1 MFSLLQQTAP
11 AAVDQTIIVVP
22 ADPTADVVVAETD
35 AIIVAGTDAAADT
48 AASAVGMPQLD
59 FSTFGNQIF
68 WLVVALIAIYLILSR
83 VALPRIGRI
92 LGDRQGL
99 MTADLAAAEDFKR
112 KAREAEAAYDRAL
125 AEARAEAGKIVAANK
140 AEIDAELKAAIAH
153 ADAEIGAR
161 TAESERRIAEIRES
175 AASDARNVARE
186 VAAELVSTFGGKP
199 DAVAIDAAVDTRI
212 KGAVQ

>member
-11 AAVDQTIIVVP
+11 AAVDQTIIEVP
-22 ADPTADVVVAETD
+22 ADPTAEVVVAEAETV
-35 AIIVAGTDAAADT
+35 VAGAEAAG
-48 AASAVGMPQLD
+48 SAVGMPQLD
-59 FSTFGNQIF
+59 FATFGNQIF
-68 WLVVALIAIYLILSR
+68 WLVVALAAIYLILSR

-140 AEIDAELKAAIAH
+140 AEIDAELKVAIAH
-153 ADAEIGAR
+153 ADAEIAAR
-161 TAESERRIAEIRES
+161 TAESERRIAEIRDS
-175 AASDARNVARE
+175 AATDARNVARE
-186 VAAELVSTFGGKP
+186 VAAELVSTFGGRP
-199 DAVAIDAAVDTRI
+199 DAAAVDAAVDSRI